1 MLALISLLFMS
12 QSILAKSK
20 KSLSSPVRLLLESGR
35 IFELG
40 LPTYTQMIR
49 HFTSKRLGQKLF
61 LDEVLLS
68 LEEIDSHLNLVEEA
82 KEIVSIHSPDYLGY
96 LDSMLDFY
104 RLIEGMDHF
113 GTLSRSNRSTK
124 DGSPY
129 LMSNIQQK
137 YEAERSHYIKSHEEK
152 SHEEKSLATYRHLIE
167 SGDIFR
173 LGLPYTTAVENETFL
188 RALKEVNSTPSRTEE
203 TRSLVK
209 DTHGNDRLLEFDL
222 LLELQN
228 LVELQRLDRKLGI
241 ISNDDFISKVKDRVS
256 PDAIQRLERIILY
269 YEAYLKRDTKSS
281 ISKGIRYYLKH
292 GLISLEDRVR

>member
-40 LPTYTQMIR
+40 LPTHTQMIR

-96 LDSMLDFY
+96 LGSMLDFY

-152 SHEEKSLATYRHLIE
+152 SLATYRHLIE

-188 RALKEVNSTPSRTEE
+188 QALKEVNSTPSRTEE

-209 DTHGNDRLLEFDL
+209 DTYGNDRLLEFDL

-228 LVELQRLDRKLGI
+228 LVKLQRLDRKLGI